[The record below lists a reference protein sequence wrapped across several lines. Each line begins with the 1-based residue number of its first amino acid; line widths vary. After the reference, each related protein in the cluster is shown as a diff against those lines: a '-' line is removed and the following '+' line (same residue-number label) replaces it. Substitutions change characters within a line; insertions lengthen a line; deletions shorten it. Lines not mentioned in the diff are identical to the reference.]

1 MSERLSRGRCGP
13 YPPVTHR
20 NCLTTTEQG
29 SDPEAIEKAGKK
41 LGKGLFLAHKGKP
54 GGAMEKDWVVRCTD
68 G

>member
-41 LGKGLFLAHKGKP
+41 LGKGLFASVILAPAWTG
-54 GGAMEKDWVVRCTD
+54 TD
-68 G
+68 YRSYH